1 MRDKDA
7 TYLRTNETKRRVIS
21 FQNTLYKGV
30 SGNYVRSKTINMRA
44 VIGICGAKHDPK
56 LFQKYTLVLTALALL
71 GGDLII
77 SCWVA
82 PLSNSFRGV
91 GRRGELS
98 SLGEVAGLLLTLGGL
113 VIFTLLASFLFSLR

>member
-1 MRDKDA
+1 M
-7 TYLRTNETKRRVIS
+7 
-21 FQNTLYKGV
+21 
-30 SGNYVRSKTINMRA
+30 SGKYVRSKTINVRA

-56 LFQKYTLVLTALALL
+56 FFQKYTLVLTALALL

-77 SCWVA
+77 SCVA